1 MVSSELTSLEQ
12 SGSSQ
17 WRSAAWKAVD
27 IRLATNTSPLIFMMC
42 ESRSLPLPRVPTPLM
57 GAVDTQA
64 FGI

>member
-17 WRSAAWKAVD
+17 WRSTAWKAVD
-27 IRLATNTSPLIFMMC
+27 TRLATNTSPLIFMMC
-42 ESRSLPLPRVPTPLM
+42 ESCSLPLPHVPTPLM